1 VARRAL
7 FTTKNLWVTPYQE
20 GQLYPAGKYVFQSWQ
35 DSGLAQW
42 TKQVGGTTK
51 CVLRPHFLPF
61 QGPSLIAVFPEF
73 NVFGCFWG
81 RGKSSEAGRI
91 QGWRSDQAGG

>member
-35 DSGLAQW
+35 DSGLRQW
-42 TKQVGGTTK
+42 TKQVGLYGLLE
-51 CVLRPHFLPF
+51 VVSVRWPF
-61 QGPSLIAVFPEF
+61 
-73 NVFGCFWG
+73 
-81 RGKSSEAGRI
+81 
-91 QGWRSDQAGG
+91 